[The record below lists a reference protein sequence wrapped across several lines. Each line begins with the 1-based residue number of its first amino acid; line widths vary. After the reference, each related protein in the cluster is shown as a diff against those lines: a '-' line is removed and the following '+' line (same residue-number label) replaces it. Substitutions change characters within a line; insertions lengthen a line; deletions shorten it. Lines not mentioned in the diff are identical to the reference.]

1 MPHSISILHLSDKHE
16 RGPREGE
23 AWRRH
28 RVLGDAWLSS
38 LDELR
43 QEGSVDLVC
52 FTGDLANSGQADEYA
67 VAGEWLTKTLS
78 RLEVPRER
86 LFVVPGNHD
95 IDRSQAIDA
104 WKCLRDTLPRC
115 DAQSVSR
122 WFAGDK
128 APLGLDNALRDLVLT
143 RQAAYREFLR
153 EFGLAGLLPVP
164 EVHGRLGFRS
174 TLRLPGR
181 PFDIHMLGLDSAWL
195 AGANDDAGKLLITE
209 DQVSRLGSDAKGA
222 KLVGLR
228 VALVH
233 HPLTDL
239 GDGTHCRRLLA
250 EHADVLLRGHQ
261 HEPEP
266 ELWADPERRL
276 LQLAAGCLFEGH
288 KADHYP
294 NGHQLIRIWVDDAGR
309 PQRYELRFRSYST
322 RGFWHDDSSL
332 YRAAKQ
338 GRLALAADGR
348 TLSAPRIF
356 VVPFEENPYFTGRS
370 QTISEL
376 RLSLTDRHLVAITQR
391 QALSGLGGVGK
402 TQIALAYT
410 YRHRTDYDAV
420 FWLDASSEATLRA
433 GFADHANT
441 LGLVDND
448 AGKSID
454 AGAMLFKRW
463 LQQSERWLLVL
474 DNADEP
480 AELKSL
486 VPQNAKGHILLTSR
500 AQNLQSLGIVRPV
513 EVHCFSSE
521 EAVEFLLARTE
532 RRNVSP
538 VERYAAVE
546 LAKALGELPLAL
558 EQAAAF
564 IVEQRMAIAD
574 YLTSY
579 RQMEHAL
586 LARTPPQL
594 GDYPHTVATT
604 WLVNFEQLKPNR
616 NAVATLR
623 MCALLGPAPIP
634 FELISRVA
642 PEFDPQLARALKDVD
657 QNPVVLEDVLRP
669 LLRYSLVQREA
680 GARTVTMH
688 RLVQAVAKDNLLRD
702 EEKEYARRL
711 VLPLSLYFPRPDE
724 SSDWPACERWV
735 SHALAVIHA
744 CERFQFV
751 DDASARLHNQV
762 ALYLDARTQDRRAE
776 PLFERAIER
785 RRRIERSGL
794 ADMGNRQNL
803 AVALCNLAAVYID
816 RGDLKAAEPL
826 LNEAVDTIEKREGPN
841 SPSLCMPLVKRAQW
855 LRFCGRIGEAVVS
868 TDRAF
873 RLVKQSPVMT
883 QHFGVQVLME
893 RALGLLASG
902 RSAEAEDA
910 FGIALAACEAQH
922 GAGSDLYAELQQ
934 QRSKILRG
942 RGQVQDAE
950 ALARS
955 AWEQAKKYLG
965 ETHPRA
971 IDSTQTLALALAE
984 RGRFSEALS
993 LFQTVTQHR
1002 LAELGPTHSRYVE
1015 AMRNEAACYRGL
1027 ADYVRAAQLAE
1038 QAVCIGDAEGA
1049 AEKPRFEELNELGLT
1064 YYAQGRHTD
1073 AERVLRRALHTVEQ
1087 SFGPEHENAATAHNN
1102 LALVHEAQAQYAA
1115 AEREYQTAA
1124 DIAKRCLGDSHPDYF
1139 LKLHNLAHLRVFL
1152 GQHDQALLLYEQVL
1166 AGWKRSYG
1174 DIHDKVAV
1182 CLNGMCAAALAAGDA
1197 ARAERY
1203 AEESM
1208 HVAEQ
1213 VHGAHHPGLAYSM
1226 GALAQCYQAQ
1236 QLWEKASLQY
1246 RRALKVL
1253 AVAGTGD
1260 LLRASLLAGLGACL
1274 MHMAQLNEAESTLL
1288 EALQLKERLLGPRH
1302 PELAVVLSE
1311 LGGCLLRQ
1319 NKIAEAE
1326 RCLVRSRGLVKDVHG
1341 ERHPSYATILS
1352 NLAFLHRAQGRLGE
1366 AIELEETVASLR
1378 EEILGLSH
1386 PDVAL
1391 AYRTLAEM
1399 QTDHGQHEAAERSLA
1414 SASRC
1419 RTVQKTSLPHQ
1430 LALELRQQGE
1440 AQRRFGQFAAAVK
1453 SFEQSV
1459 EAAVAAF
1466 GRNSAEHFIALCKL
1480 IGTLVESEQAHLAK
1494 PHIETADSLVQNIKS
1509 QRPDLEVNYHNV
1521 KGIYLLR
1528 RGRLAE
1534 AEVELQATLVDTG
1547 LPGPERALT
1556 VVQSLNT
1563 LAGIAEARRDY
1574 VCADRHYRSAKARLS
1589 TIPSGRERDDL
1600 EQMTLVNSSQ
1610 VHVALGH
1617 IQEAGDA
1624 LEQARSIIDRSLPKI
1639 HPLRITLFQRKAHL
1653 AAKRGDAQGELALYK
1668 QAVEMAEI
1676 LWTDPVALTGDL
1688 LRSLGKAHRQLG
1700 QPADALAALGKAR
1713 HIHEQTQGVAS
1724 DAVRQDLVELA
1735 QVERRLRDPQQ
1746 AVAYIEQ
1753 ALAIS
1758 RGAQPR
1764 EVESIVAD
1772 TMLLGLIHQ
1781 AAGNIPAAIQST
1793 RATLAEVDSEAE
1805 RAILLFALAGFHKQ
1819 SDDPVAALEVY
1830 ATAESYYR
1838 SRTPQS
1844 EADRSVLASVLQNRA
1859 ECLFQQGDRDSARS
1873 LFEESIQLQRSLSQ
1887 QNKVELAKATWN
1899 LACIE
1904 LVSDDLA
1911 NALVHAQEAF
1921 STAIES
1927 KDGWSIATICQ
1938 GLAQVLVACGRRDEA
1953 VELLSAMQEQFTA
1966 AAGASHPLSLDI
1978 AGALRALLEQPGDKA
1993 DESKKGTGAD

>member
-1 MPHSISILHLSDKHE
+1 MPHSITILHLSDMHE
-16 RGPREGE
+16 RGPREDE
-23 AWRRH
+23 AWRRQ
-28 RVLGDAWLSS
+28 RVLGDAWLAS

-43 QEGSVDLVC
+43 QEGTVDLVC

-67 VAGEWLTKTLS
+67 VAGEWLTKSLS

-86 LFVVPGNHD
+86 LFLVPGNHD

-115 DAQSVSR
+115 DPQAVSR
-122 WFAGDK
+122 WFASNN
-128 APLGLDNALRDLVLT
+128 APFGLDNALRDSVLT
-143 RQAAYREFLR
+143 RQAAYRQFLR
-153 EFGLAGLLPVP
+153 DFGLADLLPVP
-164 EVHGRLGFRS
+164 DVHGRLGFRK

-181 PFDIHMLGLDSAWL
+181 PFNIHMLGLDSAWL
-195 AGANDDAGKLLITE
+195 AGANDDAGKLLLTE
-209 DQVSRLGSDAKGA
+209 DQVCRLGSDAKGA
-222 KLVGLR
+222 ALVGLR

-276 LQLAAGCLFEGH
+276 LQLAAGCIFEGH

-294 NGHQLIRIWVDDAGR
+294 NGHQLVRIWLDDNGR
-309 PQRYELRFRSYST
+309 PQRYELRFRSYAT

-332 YRAAKQ
+332 YRMAKQ
-338 GRLALAADGR
+338 GRLTLSADGR
-348 TLSAPRIF
+348 TLTAPKIF
-356 VVPFEENPYFTGRS
+356 IVPFEENPYFTGRS

-376 RLSLTDRHLVAITQR
+376 RLSLTDGNLVAITQR

-410 YRHRTDYDAV
+410 YRHRTDYEAV

-433 GFADHANT
+433 GFAEQANA
-441 LGLVDND
+441 LGLVDSD

-454 AGAMLFKRW
+454 TNAMLFKRW
-463 LQQSERWLLVL
+463 LQQTGRWLLVL

-500 AQNLQSLGIVRPV
+500 AQNLQSLSIVRPV
-513 EVHCFSSE
+513 EVHCFSNE
-521 EAVEFLLARTE
+521 EAVEFLLVRTE
-532 RRNVSP
+532 RRTAP
-538 VERYAAVE
+538 LVERYAAVE
-546 LAKALGELPLAL
+546 LAKVLGELPLAL

-564 IVEQRMAIAD
+564 IVEQRMPIAD
-574 YLTSY
+574 YLTSF

-594 GDYPHTVATT
+594 GNYPHTVATT

-616 NAVATLR
+616 NAVAALR
-623 MCALLGPAPIP
+623 ICALLGPAPIP
-634 FELISRVA
+634 FELICAVA
-642 PEFDPQLARALKDVD
+642 PDFDPNLARALRDID
-657 QNPVVLEDVLRP
+657 ANPMALEDILRP
-669 LLRYSLVQREA
+669 LLRYSLVHREA
-680 GARTVTMH
+680 GARAVTMH
-688 RLVQAVAKDNLLRD
+688 RLVQAVAKDNVLGQ
-702 EEKEYARRL
+702 EEMEYARRL
-711 VLPLSLYFPRPDE
+711 VLPLSLHFPRPDE

-735 SHALAVIHA
+735 SHALAVINA

-762 ALYLDARTQDRRAE
+762 ALYLDARTQDSRAE
-776 PLFERAIER
+776 LLFERAIER
-785 RRRIERSGL
+785 RRRIERSDL
-794 ADMGNRQNL
+794 ADTGNRQNL

-816 RGDLKAAEPL
+816 RGSLQAAEPL
-826 LNEAVDTIEKREGPN
+826 LNEAIDTIEKREGPN
-841 SPSLCMPLVKRAQW
+841 SPSLCMPLVNRAQW
-855 LRFCGRIGEAVVS
+855 LRFCGRPGEAVAC
-868 TDRAF
+868 TDRAS
-873 RLVKQSPVMT
+873 RLLKQSSVMT
-883 QHFGVQVLME
+883 EHFGVRVLME
-893 RALGLLASG
+893 RALGLLACG
-902 RSAEAEDA
+902 RSAEVEDA
-910 FGIALAACEAQH
+910 FVAAEAACESRH
-922 GAGSDLYAELQQ
+922 GAGSDRYAELQQ

-955 AWEQAKKYLG
+955 ALEQARKNLG

-971 IDSTQTLALALAE
+971 VDATQTLALALAE
-984 RGRFSEALS
+984 RGGFSEALS

-1002 LAELGPTHSRYVE
+1002 LAELGPDHYRYVE
-1015 AMRNEAACYRGL
+1015 ALRNEATCFRGL

-1038 QAVCIGDAEGA
+1038 HAVCIGDAEGA
-1049 AEKPRFEELNELGLT
+1049 AEKPRFEELNELGLI
-1064 YYAQGRHTD
+1064 YYAQGRHAD
-1073 AERVLRRALHTVEQ
+1073 AQQVLRRALHTVEKK
-1087 SFGPEHENAATAHNN
+1087 FGTEHEQTATAHNN
-1102 LALVHEAQAQYAA
+1102 LALVHEAQAHYAA
-1115 AEREYQTAA
+1115 AEREYQVAA

-1174 DIHDKVAV
+1174 DVHDKVAV

-1208 HVAEQ
+1208 HIAER
-1213 VHGAHHPGLAYSM
+1213 VHGVHHPGLAHSM

-1246 RRALKVL
+1246 RRSLEVL

-1274 MHMAQLNEAESTLL
+1274 LHMAQLNEAEITLL
-1288 EALQLKERLLGPRH
+1288 EALQLKQRLLGPRH
-1302 PELAVVLSE
+1302 PELTVVLSE

-1326 RCLVRSRGLVKDVHG
+1326 RYLVLTRGLVKDVHG

-1352 NLAFLHRAQGRLGE
+1352 NLAFFHRGQGRLGE
-1366 AIELEETVASLR
+1366 AIELEKTVASLR
-1378 EEILGLSH
+1378 EEILGASH

-1391 AYRTLAEM
+1391 AYVTLAEM
-1399 QTDHGQHEAAERSLA
+1399 QADHGEHEAAERSLA
-1414 SASRC
+1414 NASRC
-1419 RTVQKTSLPHQ
+1419 RAVQKTSQPHQ
-1430 LALELRQQGE
+1430 LAVELRQQGE

-1466 GRNSAEHFIALCKL
+1466 GRNSAEHFIGLCKL
-1480 IGTLVESEQAHLAK
+1480 IGTLVESEQAHLAG
-1494 PHIETADSLVQNIKS
+1494 PHIETADDLVQNIKS
-1509 QRPDLEVNYHNV
+1509 QRPDLQVNYHNV
-1521 KGIYLLR
+1521 KGIYLLH

-1534 AEVELQATLVDTG
+1534 AEIELQATLVDTG
-1547 LPGPERALT
+1547 VPGPESALI

-1563 LAGIAEARRDY
+1563 LASIAEARRDY
-1574 VCADRHYRSAKARLS
+1574 VCADRHYRSAKEQLS

-1600 EQMTLVNSSQ
+1600 EQMTLINSSQ

-1617 IQEAGDA
+1617 IQDAEDA
-1624 LEQARSIIDRSLPKI
+1624 LEQARAIVDRNLPKL
-1639 HPLRITLFQRKAHL
+1639 HPLRVTLFQRRAHL
-1653 AAKRGDAQGELALYK
+1653 LAKRGDAQGELVLYK
-1668 QAVEMAEI
+1668 QAVDMAEI
-1676 LWTDPVALTGDL
+1676 LWTDPVPLQGDL
-1688 LRSLGKAHRQLG
+1688 LRSLGAAYRRLG

-1713 HIHEQTQGVAS
+1713 RIHEQSQGAAS

-1735 QVERRLRDPQQ
+1735 QVERRMGEPQQ
-1746 AVAYIEQ
+1746 AVAYAEQ
-1753 ALAIS
+1753 ALTIS
-1758 RGAQPR
+1758 RGMQPR
-1764 EVESIVAD
+1764 EQESIVAD

-1781 AAGNIPAAIQST
+1781 AAGNLQSAIQAT
-1793 RATLAEVDSEAE
+1793 RATLAEVHSETE
-1805 RAILLFALAGFHKQ
+1805 RAMLLFALAGFQKQ
-1819 SDDPVAALEVY
+1819 SGDPAAALESY
-1830 ATAESYYR
+1830 ATVESFHR
-1838 SRTPQS
+1838 KRTPQS
-1844 EADRSVLASVLQNRA
+1844 EADRSMLASVLQNRA
-1859 ECLFQQGDRDSARS
+1859 ECLFQHGDRDSARS
-1873 LFEESIQLQRSLSQ
+1873 LFNESIQLQHSLTR

-1899 LACIE
+1899 LACLE
-1904 LVSDDLA
+1904 LVSEDLE
-1911 NALVHAQEAF
+1911 NALIQAQKAF

-1927 KDGWSIATICQ
+1927 NDGWSVATIGQ
-1938 GLAQVLVACGRRDEA
+1938 GLAQVLVACARRDEA
-1953 VELLSAMQEQFTA
+1953 VELLSAMQEQFST
-1966 AAGASHPLSLDI
+1966 AAGASHPLSMEI
-1978 AGALRALLEQPGDKA
+1978 AEALRVLLEQPGDKV
-1993 DESKKGTGAD
+1993 DESEYSTEVS